1 MGYSFGHSKPFF
13 LPSSPPLICVASIA
27 AASISAAASIVAA
40 QGISD
45 FKWALVARPRPRN
58 DDAQG
63 NREKPPDY
71 STTDMMD
78 MDSLGS
84 SVDLSSQFASYL
96 EEKQSSAKKTKFNRY
111 KEANCVKECA
121 SFDVLYWWSKNS
133 NDYPILA
140 RMARDIL
147 AFPVSTVA
155 SESTFSTGGRILSPY
170 RSSLNPQM
178 VEALVCCQNWLRS
191 DHATLDVQESMKE
204 VCADENGKYAE
215 MLREFRESE
224 SR

>member
-1 MGYSFGHSKPFF
+1 
-13 LPSSPPLICVASIA
+13 
-27 AASISAAASIVAA
+27 
-40 QGISD
+40 
-45 FKWALVARPRPRN
+45 
-58 DDAQG
+58 
-63 NREKPPDY
+63 
-71 STTDMMD
+71 MMD
-78 MDSLGS
+78 IDSLGS

-96 EEKQSSAKKTKFNRY
+96 EEKQSSAKKTEFDRY

-133 NDYPILA
+133 SDYPILA
-140 RMARDIL
+140 SMARDIL
-147 AFPVSTVA
+147 AIPVSTVA

-191 DHATLDVQESMKE
+191 DHATLDVRESMKE
-204 VCADENGKYAE
+204 VRADENEKYAE

-224 SR
+224 SSKDK